1 MRLSEM
7 TIQKLS
13 LSETR
18 QQHHADDILPGF
30 GIRVSQGRSKK
41 AEQRLRHEPPTLDTN
56 GGRQR
61 EPSASVLLRRF
72 IALSSQR

>member
-1 MRLSEM
+1 MWLSEM

-13 LSETR
+13 LPETR

-30 GIRVSQGRSKK
+30 GIRASQGRSKK
-41 AEQRLRHEPPTLDTN
+41 AEQRLAIGRPPSTQMAAGN
-56 GGRQR
+56 A
-61 EPSASVLLRRF
+61 PSASVLLRRF